1 MQYYNISCRIPQR
14 SVMGPFLFNIVINDL
29 SSATKNFDFIMYA
42 DDTTLVSTLEIFG
55 HTRNVEKLNAT

>member
-1 MQYYNISCRIPQR
+1 
-14 SVMGPFLFNIVINDL
+14 MGPFLFNIVINDL